1 MKTKTIWNAISPKQI
16 ILFFFLVVL
25 GITIQTYLGGQPLHT
40 RHNNFLIFHS
50 SFAHLLQNKNLY
62 VGYPDEYYD
71 LYKYSPSFALFMGIF
86 SIFPTFVGLL
96 LFNLLNAG
104 IFIAAIKRLGF
115 SESSLKC
122 IILYVFLEALI
133 SVSSSQ
139 TNLLMAGLVLWAFI
153 FFERKKLFLASF
165 CIVFSVYIKIFG
177 AIAFVLW
184 ILYPQKLRFIVY
196 AFFWFLFIWALPLI
210 FVSKENL
217 MIQYQQW
224 FSLIK
229 SDNSVSYG
237 ASVMGI
243 LHSWF
248 TLQITEATILV
259 GGLAIMLVP
268 YLKAP
273 FYLIYRFRLLML
285 ASVLIW
291 MVIFNHKAE
300 SPTYI
305 IAMSGVAIWY
315 FSQPP
320 VRTNTILLMLCL
332 VFTTFSSTDIFT
344 PGWITNR
351 YVEPFAIKA
360 VFCFII
366 WIKLVYDSF
375 KGTNLRDTDSLTF
388 QPA

>member
-1 MKTKTIWNAISPKQI
+1 MKIKAIWNAISPKQI
-16 ILFFFLVVL
+16 ILIFFLVVL
-25 GITIQTYLGGQPLHT
+25 GITIQAYLGGQPLHT
-40 RHNNFLIFHS
+40 RHNNFLIFRS

-62 VGYPDEYYD
+62 VGYPEEYYD

-104 IFIAAIKRLGF
+104 VFIAAIKRLGF

-122 IILYVFLEALI
+122 IILYVFMEALI

-139 TNLLMAGLVLWAFI
+139 TNLLMVGLVLWAFI
-153 FFERKKLFLASF
+153 FLERGKFLLASF
-165 CIVFSVYIKIFG
+165 CIVFSVFIKIFG

-184 ILYPQKLRFIVY
+184 ILYPQKFRFIVY
-196 AFFWFLFIWALPLI
+196 TVCWFLFIWALPLI

-217 MIQYQQW
+217 MIQYQHW
-224 FSLIK
+224 YTLLK

-248 TLQITEATILV
+248 TLQISEAIIVAGGFAIL
-259 GGLAIMLVP
+259 LLP
-268 YLKAP
+268 YLRTS
-273 FYLIYRFRLLML
+273 FYQFYRFRLLML

-305 IAMSGVAIWY
+305 IAMTGVAIWY

-320 VRTNTILLMLCL
+320 VRTHTVVLFLCL
-332 VFTTFSSTDIFT
+332 IFTTFSSTDIVT

-360 VFCFII
+360 VFCLII
-366 WIKLVYDSF
+366 WLKLMYDSC
-375 KGTNLRDTDSLTF
+375 KGINLRNTDGLTF
-388 QPA
+388 QPV